1 MQTRI
6 AAVVGLVLLVSG
18 CRVIEPN
25 PPPEA
30 PRIGSFTASKTR
42 IAPGEQ
48 VTLSFT
54 TTGATK
60 VQVTDDAGNDVALTG
75 EVAEGSATVAP
86 TRSSFYVLRATGEGG
101 RDTAF
106 VQIAVNEALKDV
118 FLIAVPGSISS
129 GEQAQ
134 LLWGAAGATGVTL
147 TTGAGMPQALTGTTG
162 AVTVS
167 PATSERY
174 TLTAQGAPGT
184 PPLTA
189 IAEVQVRPVLASAT
203 LTAIDGVEAG
213 KTLTF
218 AWRTAGAAKISISES
233 TFGQL
238 VTVTEPSSV
247 VMGTFDYV
255 LPAKLPSGIDV
266 SEGLP
271 LHFTVSAIAGDVVIS
286 RTLDRVVGQKPVIEI
301 FSAPENVSVGKRF
314 TVEWKT
320 LNATEITITSG
331 GLPLF
336 RSLPGNQARVD
347 QGSLTL
353 PAPLSQTTY
362 ELVASNDR
370 GLSTSR
376 SFTVKPVAL
385 PVINT
390 YTLTGSFA
398 NVGDPVTARWTTTN
412 ATSVTVRFEGG
423 ATIATVTTPSQVAS
437 GNVVLTPTNT
447 SRITVEAANAAGDVV
462 RETKTV
468 NFTGTPVVIVT
479 PTPVL
484 RGGAATID
492 WTLAPVNVLE
502 VVGLPTP
509 APAPVPSSPNYVDL
523 NTVTSAQTLF
533 FTDTTDGAALIP
545 AQPGFRFPMLG
556 QVQENLWVSV
566 NGFIAFSKPAALTS
580 NTDLADAGDTA
591 PSMLAP
597 LWDNLTLAGTSKV
610 LYALLTAP
618 NNERYLVVQ
627 WDKMQLAGDANSELT
642 FQAQL
647 YETGQVTFVYKTITP
662 AVSTATIGV
671 KDTSFPAGQ
680 VYAFNSTTAQPVADL
695 ELNYFT
701 GGPANGSV
709 PFKASGSRQ
718 INFVGRLAQGRVV
731 ASAEVRAFGT
741 GDITINEVMPFPEAT
756 ATAGQWVEFKN
767 NTGGTLNVEGL
778 VVDTL
783 GSDAGG
789 FVFPANTT
797 IDAGALFVIGQSTN
811 PADNGGAT
819 VNLAATDI
827 PMGAVD
833 RVRLSVA
840 DAGIATFAWDAGTT
854 GTSLQ
859 PAGDVLVATGQTFA
873 CTRMTTFGS
882 AGAFGTPGAAN
893 ESCAPYIITQIPVDY
908 RTPPM
913 SASVPLTQ
921 VGTTFDADDE
931 GQALVTLPQP
941 FTYFGTPFSSVYLAA
956 NGFVKFGSPLTGSSF
971 SNPTTP
977 TTTEP
982 NAVIAP
988 FWDDLQGN
996 TGWVTSAWR
1005 ESDRFILA
1013 WEKFFAFNVTTTFLN
1028 FQVHLLDTGVIEFHY
1043 GELIAGSGSASD
1055 LDRVSG
1061 NSATIWL
1068 ENPPGTLAVPWGIN
1082 RAGAVRSN
1090 FGLRFTPRP

>member
-6 AAVVGLVLLVSG
+6 AAVVGLVLLASG

-238 VTVTEPSSV
+238 TTVTEPSSV

-286 RTLDRVVGQKPVIEI
+286 RTLDRVVGQKPVIEL
-301 FSAPENVSVGKRF
+301 FSAPESVSVGKRF

-468 NFTGTPVVIVT
+468 NFTGTPVVVVT

-533 FTDTTDGAALIP
+533 FTDTTDGSALIP
-545 AQPGFRFPMLG
+545 ALPGFRFPMLG

-580 NTDLADAGDTA
+580 NTDLADAGDSA

-662 AVSTATIGV
+662 AVNSATIGV

-827 PMGAVD
+827 PMGPVD

-840 DAGIATFAWDAGTT
+840 DAGIATFSWDAGTA

-859 PAGDVLVATGQTFA
+859 PGDLLVATGATFA
-873 CTRMTTFGS
+873 CPRMVTFGPN
-882 AGAFGTPGAAN
+882 GAIGTPGAAN
-893 ESCAPYIITQIPVDY
+893 ESCAPYVITQIPGGFIPAPAGSTILSSISGDDDY
-908 RTPPM
+908 
-913 SASVPLTQ
+913 
-921 VGTTFDADDE
+921 GN
-931 GQALVTLPQP
+931 VTLPQA
-941 FTYFGTPFSSVYLAA
+941 FTYFGAA
-956 NGFVKFGSPLTGSSF
+956 TTEMGLSTNGFITLGAGALSTSSAT
-971 SNPTTP
+971 NATTP
-977 TTTEP
+977 SSTTP
-982 NAVIAP
+982 NGTLAV
-988 FWDDLQGN
+988 FWDDLVRG
-996 TGWVTSAWR
+996 TGKNAMWR
-1005 ESDRFILA
+1005 EADRTVVS
-1013 WEKFFAFNVTTTFLN
+1013 WEGFYLYSFTYSASATNTVVN
-1028 FQVHLLDTGVIEFHY
+1028 AQIHLLDTGVIEFHY
-1043 GELIAGSGSASD
+1043 GEISTTITAQSFNDQL
-1055 LDRVSG
+1055 SG

-1068 ENPPGTLAVPWGIN
+1068 ERQDGNVAVPWAINQLNGIKPN
-1082 RAGAVRSN
+1082 S
-1090 FGLRFTPRP
+1090 GLRFTPRP